1 MERRLGRG
9 LGSLL
14 GQAGQAGQA
23 EAQHAPNQLPIDQL
37 RPNPYQPRSVFDPE
51 ALSELGDSIR
61 AHGILQPIVVRAAV
75 EGYEIISGERR
86 WRAARQIG
94 LLTVPVVVRDRV
106 PDDQML
112 ELALIENV
120 QRQDLDAIE
129 RARGYRQMIAELEI
143 TQEEVAQKV
152 GLKRATVANHLRLL
166 ELPASIQEAV
176 GRGLISMGHARA
188 MLGHPDPKRLLPLVE
203 RVTREGLSVRQVE
216 QLIRAAG
223 SSKSTP
229 RTQGPESP
237 KPAWVG
243 ELESRLRESLGRK
256 VTLRNGAQYRGQVVI
271 DYYDRDDLE
280 RLCNLLAPQAQL

>member
-9 LGSLL
+9 LGALL
-14 GQAGQAGQA
+14 GQTGEA
-23 EAQHAPNQLPIDQL
+23 EPHHPPNQLPIDQL
-37 RPNPYQPRSVFDPE
+37 RPNPYQPRSVFDAE

-61 AHGILQPIVVRAAV
+61 AHGILQPILVRAVA

-86 WRAARQIG
+86 WRAARSVG

-129 RARGYRQMIAELEI
+129 RARGYRQMIAELHI
-143 TQEEVAQKV
+143 TQEDVAAKV

-166 ELPASIQEAV
+166 DLPAPVQEAL

-188 MLGHPDPKRLLPLVE
+188 MLGHPEPKHLLPLVD
-203 RVTREGLSVRQVE
+203 RVAREGLSVRQVE
-216 QLIRAAG
+216 QLVRTMG
-223 SSKSTP
+223 NPKKDRST
-229 RTQGPESP
+229 QAQEQP

-243 ELESRLRESLGRK
+243 ELESKLRESLGRK
-256 VTLRNGAQYRGQVVI
+256 VTLRNGAEYRGQLVI

-280 RLCNLLAPQAQL
+280 RLLNQLAPQPQL